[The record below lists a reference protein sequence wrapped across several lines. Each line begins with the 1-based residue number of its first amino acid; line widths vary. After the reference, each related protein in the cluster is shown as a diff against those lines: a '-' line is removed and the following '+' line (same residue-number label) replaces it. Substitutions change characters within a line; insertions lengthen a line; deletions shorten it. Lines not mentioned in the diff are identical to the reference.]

1 MNGVLTGLPYIFF
14 MKGTCIVIANR
25 QGDYLLQFRDGNEG
39 IPFPLSWDFF
49 GGTLEEGETALQN
62 ALREIPE
69 ELGIAISEQDLQLLG
84 VDDHVA
90 VFRLVPTLE
99 WGEFRVFEG
108 AGCAFFSKEELRR
121 LELPAYIRS
130 IVEAHL

>member
-1 MNGVLTGLPYIFF
+1 

-25 QGDYLLQFRDGNEG
+25 QGEYLLQFRDGNEG

-69 ELGIAISEQDLQLLG
+69 ELGLEITEADLQELG
-84 VDDHVA
+84 THDNIT
-90 VFRLVPTLE
+90 VFRLLFALE
-99 WGEFRVFEG
+99 WGEFKVFEG
-108 AGCAFFSKEELRR
+108 AGCAFFSNEELRR

>member
-1 MNGVLTGLPYIFF
+1 MNSVSLLSF

-69 ELGIAISEQDLQLLG
+69 ELGIAITEEDLQLLG
-84 VDDHVA
+84 SDDHVA
-90 VFRLVPTLE
+90 VFRLAPTLE

-108 AGCAFFSKEELRR
+108 AGCAFFSKEELLR

-130 IVEAHL
+130 IVTTYL